1 VLLDAVIAGRDVSL
15 LAGRFDT
22 ALNNMPHGLCMVDL
36 KGQIVVCNRRLR
48 ELSSLPENVTRRRLP
63 VRALINESA
72 AAAALSSERAE
83 RLALALESRL
93 AGSADGEVL
102 IDTEHQRMLA
112 VTVNPMAE
120 GGAVLLF
127 EDVTDRQIAAA
138 KIHQLARFDTLTGL
152 PNRAFLHDQTE
163 AALAALKRRGP
174 FAILFVDLDD
184 FKQVN
189 DTLGHTCG
197 DALLCA
203 VADRLRSVVRG
214 SDMVAR
220 FGGDEFVVLQYP
232 LGDLDE
238 SAALAEQIVDV
249 LGRAFQVNGHQI
261 VVGASIGI
269 AVAPRDGDSADL
281 LLKNA
286 DMALY
291 RVKLNGRGSWQFF
304 EQGMDVKAHARRN
317 LQLDLRNALAADA
330 FKVHYQPLYNL
341 RTKRIATCE
350 ALLRWPHPERGMV
363 PAGEFIPIAEE
374 MGLIVEIGRL
384 VLRKACIECAR
395 WPNDVRVAVN
405 LSAIQFRRDD
415 KANSIREALRAAKLA
430 PDRLEIEITES
441 AFLDDS
447 EVTRLWLDQLQ
458 DLGVRI
464 SLDDFGTGYSSLSY
478 LHSFPLNKVKI
489 DRSFLHG
496 LQASSRSLSLLYG
509 VARLSAE
516 LDLAVT
522 VEGVETREQLALIA
536 RERSITEV
544 QGFYIG
550 RPCRPKRFAVCCFRR
565 SRKWTG
571 SPEPAARPR
580 FGLPRQRPQG
590 EQRRSSDGAALAA
603 GAPAPPAW
611 FEAKLQHDG
620 MVIAGP
626 IAGRAMHD
634 LAGDDLDCRIGQDV
648 VDADARALVA
658 IDEIGRDRVAPPG
671 RRNGIAETEFGEAG
685 KHLPAAFDKSIDGL
699 LGLAG
704 EAAEGRNQLRAI
716 DAVLRIDGVEIAAHQ
731 QGPGQRGDHGGKIKR
746 LVFRTPLGVGMIGC
760 HGQVPVRRAE
770 HGNEATAI
778 IDVELLRAGNG
789 MLAQNGVAPGAIVKG
804 GRLVAKSEKIA
815 IVDGRAGVR
824 AAKQRLV

>member
-1 VLLDAVIAGRDVSL
+1 LLGMWCLVAFIKTSDPFVQIFSFALTLAYMIGISGRNFASNLLVLAQIVCAGVPMTAALLLVGGWYYAIFAFVLIPFFASLKFISDRLRRVLLDAVIAGRDVSL

-22 ALNNMPHGLCMVDL
+22 ALNNMPHGLCMVDV
-36 KGQIVVCNRRLR
+36 KGQVVVCNRRLR
-48 ELSSLPENVTRRRLP
+48 ELLSLPESVTPRRLP

-72 AAAALSSERAE
+72 AAGALASERAE
-83 RLALALESRL
+83 RLALGLENRL

-112 VTVNPMAE
+112 ITVNPMAE

-127 EDVTDRQIAAA
+127 EDVTDRQIAEA

-174 FAILFVDLDD
+174 FATLFVDLDD

-249 LGRAFQVNGHQI
+249 LGRAFQINGHQI

-330 FKVHYQPLYNL
+330 FLVHYQPLYNL

-363 PAGEFIPIAEE
+363 PPGEFIPIAEE

-415 KANSIREALRAAKLA
+415 MATTIREALQAANLA

-489 DRSFLHG
+489 DRSFLQG

-550 RPCRPKRFAVCCFRR
+550 SAVPEEQIR
-565 SRKWTG
+565 SLLF
-571 SPEPAARPR
+571 SP
-580 FGLPRQRPQG
+580 LSQ
-590 EQRRSSDGAALAA
+590 
-603 GAPAPPAW
+603 
-611 FEAKLQHDG
+611 
-620 MVIAGP
+620 M
-626 IAGRAMHD
+626 
-634 LAGDDLDCRIGQDV
+634 
-648 VDADARALVA
+648 
-658 IDEIGRDRVAPPG
+658 DRVA
-671 RRNGIAETEFGEAG
+671 
-685 KHLPAAFDKSIDGL
+685 
-699 LGLAG
+699 
-704 EAAEGRNQLRAI
+704 
-716 DAVLRIDGVEIAAHQ
+716 
-731 QGPGQRGDHGGKIKR
+731 
-746 LVFRTPLGVGMIGC
+746 
-760 HGQVPVRRAE
+760 
-770 HGNEATAI
+770 
-778 IDVELLRAGNG
+778 
-789 MLAQNGVAPGAIVKG
+789 
-804 GRLVAKSEKIA
+804 
-815 IVDGRAGVR
+815 
-824 AAKQRLV
+824 

>member
-1 VLLDAVIAGRDVSL
+1 MENWQQARRCPDRSLPPEIYVSLVSALYNDFRSLFVGAIAASGTALITAYKSGEPLLYVCSAMIALVACARGWDVSQYQKRRARIVSLDEAAQWERRYVAGAAAHVMLLGMWCLVAFIKTSDPFVQIFSFALTLAYMIGISGRNFASNLLVLAQIVCAGVPMTAALLLVGGWYYAIFAFVLIPFFASLKFISDRLRRVLLDAVIAGRDVSL

-48 ELSSLPENVTRRRLP
+48 ELLSLPENVTRRRLP

-72 AAAALSSERAE
+72 AAAALSSERAQ

-112 VTVNPMAE
+112 ITVNPMAE

-127 EDVTDRQIAAA
+127 EDVTDRQIAEA

-249 LGRAFQVNGHQI
+249 LGGAFQANGHQI

-317 LQLDLRNALAADA
+317 LQLDWRNALAADA
-330 FKVHYQPLYNL
+330 FQVHFSGSTTCAPSALPPV
-341 RTKRIATCE
+341 KRCC
-350 ALLRWPHPERGMV
+350 
-363 PAGEFIPIAEE
+363 AGPIP
-374 MGLIVEIGRL
+374 
-384 VLRKACIECAR
+384 
-395 WPNDVRVAVN
+395 
-405 LSAIQFRRDD
+405 SA
-415 KANSIREALRAAKLA
+415 AWYHRA
-430 PDRLEIEITES
+430 S
-441 AFLDDS
+441 
-447 EVTRLWLDQLQ
+447 
-458 DLGVRI
+458 
-464 SLDDFGTGYSSLSY
+464 
-478 LHSFPLNKVKI
+478 
-489 DRSFLHG
+489 
-496 LQASSRSLSLLYG
+496 SSRS
-509 VARLSAE
+509 
-516 LDLAVT
+516 
-522 VEGVETREQLALIA
+522 
-536 RERSITEV
+536 
-544 QGFYIG
+544 
-550 RPCRPKRFAVCCFRR
+550 P
-565 SRKWTG
+565 RKW
-571 SPEPAARPR
+571 A
-580 FGLPRQRPQG
+580 
-590 EQRRSSDGAALAA
+590 
-603 GAPAPPAW
+603 
-611 FEAKLQHDG
+611 
-620 MVIAGP
+620 
-626 IAGRAMHD
+626 
-634 LAGDDLDCRIGQDV
+634 
-648 VDADARALVA
+648 
-658 IDEIGRDRVAPPG
+658 
-671 RRNGIAETEFGEAG
+671 
-685 KHLPAAFDKSIDGL
+685 
-699 LGLAG
+699 
-704 EAAEGRNQLRAI
+704 
-716 DAVLRIDGVEIAAHQ
+716 
-731 QGPGQRGDHGGKIKR
+731 
-746 LVFRTPLGVGMIGC
+746 
-760 HGQVPVRRAE
+760 
-770 HGNEATAI
+770 
-778 IDVELLRAGNG
+778 
-789 MLAQNGVAPGAIVKG
+789 
-804 GRLVAKSEKIA
+804 
-815 IVDGRAGVR
+815 
-824 AAKQRLV
+824 

>member
-1 VLLDAVIAGRDVSL
+1 
-15 LAGRFDT
+15 
-22 ALNNMPHGLCMVDL
+22 
-36 KGQIVVCNRRLR
+36 
-48 ELSSLPENVTRRRLP
+48 
-63 VRALINESA
+63 
-72 AAAALSSERAE
+72 
-83 RLALALESRL
+83 
-93 AGSADGEVL
+93 
-102 IDTEHQRMLA
+102 MLA
-112 VTVNPMAE
+112 ITVNPMAE

-127 EDVTDRQIAAA
+127 EDITDRQIAEA

-163 AALAALKRRGP
+163 AALASLKRRGA
-174 FAILFVDLDD
+174 FAILFVDLDE

-214 SDMVAR
+214 SDVVAR
-220 FGGDEFVVLQYP
+220 FGGDEFVVLQHQ
-232 LGDLDE
+232 LGDLNE
-238 SAALAEQIVDV
+238 SAALAEQIVGV
-249 LGRAFQVNGHQI
+249 LSSAFQINGHQI
-261 VVGASIGI
+261 VIGASIGI

-304 EQGMDVKAHARRN
+304 EQGMDVTAHKRRN
-317 LQLDLRNALAADA
+317 LQLDLRNALAAGA
-330 FKVHYQPLYNL
+330 FQVHYQPLYNL

-363 PAGEFIPIAEE
+363 PPGEFIPIAEE
-374 MGLIVEIGRL
+374 MGLIVDIGRL

-415 KANSIREALRAAKLA
+415 MANTIREALQAANLA
-430 PDRLEIEITES
+430 ADRLEVEITES

-447 EVTRLWLDQLQ
+447 EITRLWLDQLR

-489 DRSFLHG
+489 DRSFLQG

-544 QGFYIG
+544 QGYYIG
-550 RPCRPKRFAVCCFRR
+550 SAVPDEQIR
-565 SRKWTG
+565 SLLF
-571 SPEPAARPR
+571 SPLSQM
-580 FGLPRQRPQG
+580 G
-590 EQRRSSDGAALAA
+590 
-603 GAPAPPAW
+603 
-611 FEAKLQHDG
+611 
-620 MVIAGP
+620 
-626 IAGRAMHD
+626 
-634 LAGDDLDCRIGQDV
+634 
-648 VDADARALVA
+648 
-658 IDEIGRDRVAPPG
+658 RVA
-671 RRNGIAETEFGEAG
+671 
-685 KHLPAAFDKSIDGL
+685 
-699 LGLAG
+699 
-704 EAAEGRNQLRAI
+704 
-716 DAVLRIDGVEIAAHQ
+716 
-731 QGPGQRGDHGGKIKR
+731 
-746 LVFRTPLGVGMIGC
+746 
-760 HGQVPVRRAE
+760 
-770 HGNEATAI
+770 
-778 IDVELLRAGNG
+778 
-789 MLAQNGVAPGAIVKG
+789 
-804 GRLVAKSEKIA
+804 
-815 IVDGRAGVR
+815 
-824 AAKQRLV
+824 

>member
-1 VLLDAVIAGRDVSL
+1 MEHWHGQARRCPDRSLPPEIYISLVNALYNDFRSLFVGAIAASGTALITAYKTGEPLLYLCSLAIALVACARGWDVGRYQKRRARISSSEEVAKWERRYVAGAAAHVMLLGMWCLVAFIKTSDPFVQIFSFALTLAYMIGISGRNFASNLLVLAQIVCAGVPMTAALLLVGGWYYAIFAFVLVPFFASLKFISDRLRRVLLDAVIAGRDVSL

-48 ELSSLPENVTRRRLP
+48 ELFDLPEDVTRRRLP

-72 AAAALSSERAE
+72 AAGALSGERAE
-83 RLALALESRL
+83 RLALVLESRL
-93 AGSADGEVL
+93 AGSAEGEVL
-102 IDTEHQRMLA
+102 IDTEYQRMLA
-112 VTVNPMAE
+112 ITVNPMAE

-127 EDVTDRQIAAA
+127 EDVTDRQMAEA

-163 AALAALKRRGP
+163 AALAALQRRGP

-203 VADRLRSVVRG
+203 VADRLKSVVRG

-238 SAALAEQIVDV
+238 SAALAEQIVDL
-249 LGRAFQVNGHQI
+249 LGRAFEINGHQI

-317 LQLDLRNALAADA
+317 LQLDLRTALAANA
-330 FKVHYQPLYNL
+330 FEVHYQPLYNL

-363 PAGEFIPIAEE
+363 PPGEFIPIAEE
-374 MGLIVEIGRL
+374 MGLIVDIGRL
-384 VLRKACIECAR
+384 VLRKACIDCAR

-415 KANSIREALRAAKLA
+415 MANTIREALAAANLA

-489 DRSFLHG
+489 DRSFLQG

-550 RPCRPKRFAVCCFRR
+550 SAVPAEQIR
-565 SRKWTG
+565 SLLF
-571 SPEPAARPR
+571 SP
-580 FGLPRQRPQG
+580 LSQ
-590 EQRRSSDGAALAA
+590 
-603 GAPAPPAW
+603 
-611 FEAKLQHDG
+611 
-620 MVIAGP
+620 M
-626 IAGRAMHD
+626 
-634 LAGDDLDCRIGQDV
+634 
-648 VDADARALVA
+648 
-658 IDEIGRDRVAPPG
+658 DRVA
-671 RRNGIAETEFGEAG
+671 
-685 KHLPAAFDKSIDGL
+685 
-699 LGLAG
+699 
-704 EAAEGRNQLRAI
+704 
-716 DAVLRIDGVEIAAHQ
+716 
-731 QGPGQRGDHGGKIKR
+731 
-746 LVFRTPLGVGMIGC
+746 
-760 HGQVPVRRAE
+760 
-770 HGNEATAI
+770 
-778 IDVELLRAGNG
+778 
-789 MLAQNGVAPGAIVKG
+789 
-804 GRLVAKSEKIA
+804 
-815 IVDGRAGVR
+815 
-824 AAKQRLV
+824 

>member
-1 VLLDAVIAGRDVSL
+1 LRKRPQGAIWAWKTGTGRRGGAPIAHCRPKSTVSLVSALYNDFRSLFVGAIAASGTALITAYKSGEPLLYVCSAMIALVACARGWDVSQYQKRRARIVGLDEAAQWERRYVAGAAAHVMLLGMWCLVAFIKTSDPFVQIFSFALTLAYMIGISGRNFASNLLVLAQIVCAGVPMTAALLLVGGWYYAIFAFVLIPFFASLKFISDRLRRVLLDAVIAGRDVSL

-48 ELSSLPENVTRRRLP
+48 ELLSLPENVTRRRLP
-63 VRALINESA
+63 VRALINEAA
-72 AAAALSSERAE
+72 AAAALSCERAE

-112 VTVNPMAE
+112 ITVNPMAE

-127 EDVTDRQIAAA
+127 EDVTDRQIAEA

-249 LGRAFQVNGHQI
+249 LGGAFQINGHQI

-291 RVKLNGRGSWQFF
+291 RVKLNGRGSCQFF

-363 PAGEFIPIAEE
+363 PPGEFIPIAEE

-384 VLRKACIECAR
+384 VLRKASIECAR

-415 KANSIREALRAAKLA
+415 MANTIREALQAAKLA

-489 DRSFLHG
+489 DRSFLQG

-550 RPCRPKRFAVCCFRR
+550 SAVPAEEIRGLLF
-565 SRKWTG
+565 
-571 SPEPAARPR
+571 SP
-580 FGLPRQRPQG
+580 QSQ
-590 EQRRSSDGAALAA
+590 
-603 GAPAPPAW
+603 
-611 FEAKLQHDG
+611 
-620 MVIAGP
+620 M
-626 IAGRAMHD
+626 
-634 LAGDDLDCRIGQDV
+634 
-648 VDADARALVA
+648 
-658 IDEIGRDRVAPPG
+658 DRVA
-671 RRNGIAETEFGEAG
+671 
-685 KHLPAAFDKSIDGL
+685 
-699 LGLAG
+699 
-704 EAAEGRNQLRAI
+704 
-716 DAVLRIDGVEIAAHQ
+716 
-731 QGPGQRGDHGGKIKR
+731 
-746 LVFRTPLGVGMIGC
+746 
-760 HGQVPVRRAE
+760 
-770 HGNEATAI
+770 
-778 IDVELLRAGNG
+778 
-789 MLAQNGVAPGAIVKG
+789 
-804 GRLVAKSEKIA
+804 
-815 IVDGRAGVR
+815 
-824 AAKQRLV
+824 

>member
-1 VLLDAVIAGRDVSL
+1 MENWHGQARRCPDRSLPPEIYVSLVSALYNDFRSLFVGAIAASGTALITAYKSGEPLLYVCSAMIALVACARGWDVSQYQKRRARIVGLDEAAQWERRYVAGAAAHVMLLGMWCLVAFIKTSDPFVQIFSFALTLAYMIGISGRNFASNLLVLAQIVCAGVPMTAALLLVGGWYYAIFAFVLIPFFASLKFISDRLRRVLLDAVIAGRDVSL

-48 ELSSLPENVTRRRLP
+48 ELLSLPENVTRRRLP
-63 VRALINESA
+63 VRALINEAA
-72 AAAALSSERAE
+72 AAAALSCERAE

-112 VTVNPMAE
+112 ITVNPMAE

-127 EDVTDRQIAAA
+127 EDVTDRQIAEA

-249 LGRAFQVNGHQI
+249 LGGAFQINGHQI

-291 RVKLNGRGSWQFF
+291 RVKLNGRGSCQFF

-363 PAGEFIPIAEE
+363 PPGEFIPIAEE

-384 VLRKACIECAR
+384 VLRKASIECAR

-415 KANSIREALRAAKLA
+415 MANTIREALQAAKLA

-489 DRSFLHG
+489 DRSFLQG

-550 RPCRPKRFAVCCFRR
+550 SAVPAEEIRGLLF
-565 SRKWTG
+565 
-571 SPEPAARPR
+571 SP
-580 FGLPRQRPQG
+580 QSQ
-590 EQRRSSDGAALAA
+590 
-603 GAPAPPAW
+603 
-611 FEAKLQHDG
+611 
-620 MVIAGP
+620 M
-626 IAGRAMHD
+626 
-634 LAGDDLDCRIGQDV
+634 
-648 VDADARALVA
+648 
-658 IDEIGRDRVAPPG
+658 DRVA
-671 RRNGIAETEFGEAG
+671 
-685 KHLPAAFDKSIDGL
+685 
-699 LGLAG
+699 
-704 EAAEGRNQLRAI
+704 
-716 DAVLRIDGVEIAAHQ
+716 
-731 QGPGQRGDHGGKIKR
+731 
-746 LVFRTPLGVGMIGC
+746 
-760 HGQVPVRRAE
+760 
-770 HGNEATAI
+770 
-778 IDVELLRAGNG
+778 
-789 MLAQNGVAPGAIVKG
+789 
-804 GRLVAKSEKIA
+804 
-815 IVDGRAGVR
+815 
-824 AAKQRLV
+824 

>member
-1 VLLDAVIAGRDVSL
+1 MEHWHGQARRCPDRSLPPEIYISLVNALYHDFRSLFVGAIAASGTALITAYKTGEPLLYLCSLAIALVACARGWDVGRYQRCRARIHSSEEVAKWERRYVAGAAAHVMLLGLWCLVAFSKTSDPFVQIFSFALTLAYMIGISGRNFASNLLVLAQIVCAGVPMTAALLLVGGWYHAIFAFVLVPFFASLKFISDRLRRVLLDAVIAGRDVSL

-22 ALNNMPHGLCMVDL
+22 ALNNMPHGLCMVDR
-36 KGQIVVCNRRLR
+36 KGQIGVCNRRLR
-48 ELSSLPENVTRRRLP
+48 ELFDLPEEVTRRRLP
-63 VRALINESA
+63 LRALINEA
-72 AAAALSSERAE
+72 AAAGALSGERAE

-93 AGSADGEVL
+93 AGGAGGEVL
-102 IDTEHQRMLA
+102 IDTEHRRMLA
-112 VTVNPMAE
+112 ITVNPMAE

-127 EDVTDRQIAAA
+127 EDVTDRQLAEA

-152 PNRAFLHDQTE
+152 PNRAFLHEQTE
-163 AALAALKRRGP
+163 AALAALQRRGP

-189 DTLGHTCG
+189 DTLDHTCG

-238 SAALAEQIVDV
+238 SAALAEQIVDL
-249 LGRAFQVNGHQI
+249 LGRAFQINGHQI

-304 EQGMDVKAHARRN
+304 EQGMDVKALARRN
-317 LQLDLRNALAADA
+317 LQLDLRNALAANA
-330 FKVHYQPLYNL
+330 FEVHYQPLYNL

-363 PAGEFIPIAEE
+363 PPGEFIPIAEE
-374 MGLIVEIGRL
+374 MGLIVDLGRL
-384 VLRKACIECAR
+384 VLRRACIDCAR

-415 KANSIREALRAAKLA
+415 MANTIREALAAANLA

-478 LHSFPLNKVKI
+478 LRSFPLDKVKI
-489 DRSFLHG
+489 DRSFLQG

-550 RPCRPKRFAVCCFRR
+550 SAVPEEQIR
-565 SRKWTG
+565 SLLF
-571 SPEPAARPR
+571 SP
-580 FGLPRQRPQG
+580 LSQ
-590 EQRRSSDGAALAA
+590 
-603 GAPAPPAW
+603 
-611 FEAKLQHDG
+611 
-620 MVIAGP
+620 V
-626 IAGRAMHD
+626 
-634 LAGDDLDCRIGQDV
+634 
-648 VDADARALVA
+648 
-658 IDEIGRDRVAPPG
+658 DRVA
-671 RRNGIAETEFGEAG
+671 
-685 KHLPAAFDKSIDGL
+685 
-699 LGLAG
+699 
-704 EAAEGRNQLRAI
+704 
-716 DAVLRIDGVEIAAHQ
+716 
-731 QGPGQRGDHGGKIKR
+731 
-746 LVFRTPLGVGMIGC
+746 
-760 HGQVPVRRAE
+760 
-770 HGNEATAI
+770 
-778 IDVELLRAGNG
+778 
-789 MLAQNGVAPGAIVKG
+789 
-804 GRLVAKSEKIA
+804 
-815 IVDGRAGVR
+815 
-824 AAKQRLV
+824 

>member
-1 VLLDAVIAGRDVSL
+1 MENWHGQARRCPDRSLPPEIYVSLVSALYNDFRSLFVGAIAASGTALITAYKSGEPLLYVCSAMIALVACARGWDVSHYQKRRARIVSLDEAAQWERRYVAGAAAHVMLLGMWCLVAFIKTSDPFVQIFSFALTLAYMIGISGRNFASNLLVLAQIVCAGVPMTAALLLVGGWYYAIFAFVLIPFFASLKFISDRLRRVLLDAVIAGRDVSL

-48 ELSSLPENVTRRRLP
+48 ELLSLPENVSRRRLP
-63 VRALINESA
+63 VRALINEAA
-72 AAAALSSERAE
+72 AAAALSCERAE

-112 VTVNPMAE
+112 ITVNPMAE

-127 EDVTDRQIAAA
+127 EDVTDRQIAEA

-249 LGRAFQVNGHQI
+249 LGGAFQANGHQI

-363 PAGEFIPIAEE
+363 PPGEFIPIAEE

-415 KANSIREALRAAKLA
+415 MAITIREALQAAKLA

-489 DRSFLHG
+489 DRSFLQG

-550 RPCRPKRFAVCCFRR
+550 SAVPAEEIRGLLF
-565 SRKWTG
+565 
-571 SPEPAARPR
+571 SP
-580 FGLPRQRPQG
+580 QSQ
-590 EQRRSSDGAALAA
+590 
-603 GAPAPPAW
+603 
-611 FEAKLQHDG
+611 
-620 MVIAGP
+620 M
-626 IAGRAMHD
+626 
-634 LAGDDLDCRIGQDV
+634 
-648 VDADARALVA
+648 
-658 IDEIGRDRVAPPG
+658 DRVA
-671 RRNGIAETEFGEAG
+671 
-685 KHLPAAFDKSIDGL
+685 
-699 LGLAG
+699 
-704 EAAEGRNQLRAI
+704 
-716 DAVLRIDGVEIAAHQ
+716 
-731 QGPGQRGDHGGKIKR
+731 
-746 LVFRTPLGVGMIGC
+746 
-760 HGQVPVRRAE
+760 
-770 HGNEATAI
+770 
-778 IDVELLRAGNG
+778 
-789 MLAQNGVAPGAIVKG
+789 
-804 GRLVAKSEKIA
+804 
-815 IVDGRAGVR
+815 
-824 AAKQRLV
+824 

>member
-1 VLLDAVIAGRDVSL
+1 LVYVCSAMIALVACARGWDVSQYQKRRARIVSLDEAAQWERRYVAGAAAHVMLLGMWCLVAFIKTSDPFVQIFSFALTLAYMIGISGRNFASNLLVLAQIVCAGVPMTATLLLVGGWYYAIFAFVLIPFFASLKFISDRLRRVLLDAVIAGRDVSL

-48 ELSSLPENVTRRRLP
+48 ELLSLPENVTRRRLP

-127 EDVTDRQIAAA
+127 EDVTDRQIAEA

-363 PAGEFIPIAEE
+363 PPGEFIPIAEE

-395 WPNDVRVAVN
+395 WPNDVWVAVN

-415 KANSIREALRAAKLA
+415 MANSIREALRAAKLA

-550 RPCRPKRFAVCCFRR
+550 SAVPAEEIRGLLF
-565 SRKWTG
+565 
-571 SPEPAARPR
+571 SP
-580 FGLPRQRPQG
+580 QSQ
-590 EQRRSSDGAALAA
+590 
-603 GAPAPPAW
+603 
-611 FEAKLQHDG
+611 
-620 MVIAGP
+620 M
-626 IAGRAMHD
+626 
-634 LAGDDLDCRIGQDV
+634 
-648 VDADARALVA
+648 
-658 IDEIGRDRVAPPG
+658 DRVA
-671 RRNGIAETEFGEAG
+671 
-685 KHLPAAFDKSIDGL
+685 
-699 LGLAG
+699 
-704 EAAEGRNQLRAI
+704 
-716 DAVLRIDGVEIAAHQ
+716 
-731 QGPGQRGDHGGKIKR
+731 
-746 LVFRTPLGVGMIGC
+746 
-760 HGQVPVRRAE
+760 
-770 HGNEATAI
+770 
-778 IDVELLRAGNG
+778 
-789 MLAQNGVAPGAIVKG
+789 
-804 GRLVAKSEKIA
+804 
-815 IVDGRAGVR
+815 
-824 AAKQRLV
+824 

>member
-1 VLLDAVIAGRDVSL
+1 MIGISGRNFASNLLVLAQIVCAGVPMTAALLLVGGWYYALFAFVLVPFFASLKFISDRLRRVLLDAVIAGRDVSL
-15 LAGRFDT
+15 LAARFDT
-22 ALNNMPHGLCMVDL
+22 ALNNMPHGLCMVDA
-36 KGQIVVCNRRLR
+36 KGQVVVCNRRLT
-48 ELSSLPENVTRRRLP
+48 ELFSLPDDVTKRRLP
-63 VRALINESA
+63 VRALAEESCA
-72 AAAALSSERAE
+72 AGALSKERAE

-93 AGSADGEVL
+93 AGTAEGEVL

-112 VTVNPMAE
+112 ITVNPMSE

-127 EDVTDRQIAAA
+127 EDVTDRQVAEA
-138 KIHQLARFDTLTGL
+138 KIHQLARFDSLTGL

-163 AALAALKRRGP
+163 AALAALKRLGP
-174 FAILFVDLDD
+174 FATLFVDLDD

-203 VADRLRSVVRG
+203 VADRLRSLVRG
-214 SDMVAR
+214 SDVVAR

-238 SAALAEQIVDV
+238 SAVLAEQIVGV
-249 LGRAFQVNGHQI
+249 LGRPFEINGHQI
-261 VVGASIGI
+261 VVGASVGI

-317 LQLDLRNALAADA
+317 LQLDLRKALAADA
-330 FKVHYQPLYNL
+330 FQVHYQPLYNL

-363 PAGEFIPIAEE
+363 PPGEFIPIAEE
-374 MGLIVEIGRL
+374 MGLIVDIGRL
-384 VLRKACIECAR
+384 VLRKACLECAR

-415 KANSIREALRAAKLA
+415 MASTIRDALQAANLAA
-430 PDRLEIEITES
+430 DRLEIEITES

-489 DRSFLHG
+489 DRAFLQG
-496 LQASSRSLSLLYG
+496 VQASGRSLSLLYG

-550 RPCRPKRFAVCCFRR
+550 SAVPAEQIR
-565 SRKWTG
+565 SLLF
-571 SPEPAARPR
+571 SP
-580 FGLPRQRPQG
+580 LSQ
-590 EQRRSSDGAALAA
+590 
-603 GAPAPPAW
+603 
-611 FEAKLQHDG
+611 
-620 MVIAGP
+620 M
-626 IAGRAMHD
+626 
-634 LAGDDLDCRIGQDV
+634 
-648 VDADARALVA
+648 
-658 IDEIGRDRVAPPG
+658 DRVA
-671 RRNGIAETEFGEAG
+671 
-685 KHLPAAFDKSIDGL
+685 
-699 LGLAG
+699 
-704 EAAEGRNQLRAI
+704 
-716 DAVLRIDGVEIAAHQ
+716 
-731 QGPGQRGDHGGKIKR
+731 
-746 LVFRTPLGVGMIGC
+746 
-760 HGQVPVRRAE
+760 
-770 HGNEATAI
+770 
-778 IDVELLRAGNG
+778 
-789 MLAQNGVAPGAIVKG
+789 
-804 GRLVAKSEKIA
+804 
-815 IVDGRAGVR
+815 
-824 AAKQRLV
+824 